1 MTCLSSNRTH
11 SHALYPKKKYSKLD
25 TLAPNVPPLFL
36 ITPACRDCVHD
47 GSPGFQVLST
57 RPSQA
62 AMNTNNSQRASRAR
76 MDMRSCSG
84 RSEEHTSELQS
95 RGHLVCR
102 LLLEKKKMADDRAR
116 RRSMVRCATLAL
128 C

>member
-47 GSPGFQVLST
+47 GSTGFQVLST

-62 AMNTNNSQRASRAR
+62 AMKTNSSQRASRAR
-76 MDMRSCSG
+76 MDMRSCRGDGPLRTFFGARFRDAEYLSD
-84 RSEEHTSELQS
+84 TSS
-95 RGHLVCR
+95 Y
-102 LLLEKKKMADDRAR
+102 
-116 RRSMVRCATLAL
+116 LAGIT
-128 C
+128 

>member
-84 RSEEHTSELQS
+84 DGPLRTFFEE
-95 RGHLVCR
+95 RFDV
-102 LLLEKKKMADDRAR
+102 ADI
-116 RRSMVRCATLAL
+116 LAIDSL
-128 C
+128 